1 MNHLHPYDALTPD
14 VILAAMQSI
23 DLIPDG
29 RILPLNSYENRVYQ
43 IGIEDAAPL
52 IAKFYRPQR
61 WSSAALHE
69 EHTFAH
75 ELASAEIPVVAPQ
88 FRGSRSLFD
97 HAGFNFAVYP
107 RQGGQWPELGTRV
120 EREWMGRF
128 LGRIHAIGAKTDF
141 QDRPVY
147 SVETFGEK
155 PAAYLLER
163 DWIPQH
169 LRDAYE
175 SLIEDLLDTIDSWLA
190 RAGEVRLLRLH
201 GDCHPGNVLWSDGGP
216 HFVDLDDC
224 MMGPA
229 IQDLWM
235 LLSGSRSEMA
245 TQLTDLLAGYTQFAA
260 FDRIELMLIEALRTL
275 RMIHYAGWLARRWE
289 DPAFPRAFP
298 WFAENRYWEEHILA
312 LREQQSAMDEGPL
325 SL

>member
-1 MNHLHPYDALTPD
+1 MNNLHPYDALTPD
-14 VILAAMQSI
+14 VILTAMQSI

-69 EHTFAH
+69 EHGFAL
-75 ELASAEIPVVAPQ
+75 ELAAAEIPVIAPQ
-88 FRGSRSLFD
+88 LRGSQSLFD
-97 HAGFNFAVYP
+97 HAGFTFAVYP
-107 RQGGQWPELGTRV
+107 RQGGQWPELGTRD

-163 DWIPQH
+163 DWVPAH

-175 SLIEDLLDTIDSWLA
+175 SLI
-190 RAGEVRLLRLH
+190 
-201 GDCHPGNVLWSDGGP
+201 
-216 HFVDLDDC
+216 
-224 MMGPA
+224 
-229 IQDLWM
+229 
-235 LLSGSRSEMA
+235 
-245 TQLTDLLAGYTQFAA
+245 
-260 FDRIELMLIEALRTL
+260 
-275 RMIHYAGWLARRWE
+275 
-289 DPAFPRAFP
+289 
-298 WFAENRYWEEHILA
+298 
-312 LREQQSAMDEGPL
+312 
-325 SL
+325 